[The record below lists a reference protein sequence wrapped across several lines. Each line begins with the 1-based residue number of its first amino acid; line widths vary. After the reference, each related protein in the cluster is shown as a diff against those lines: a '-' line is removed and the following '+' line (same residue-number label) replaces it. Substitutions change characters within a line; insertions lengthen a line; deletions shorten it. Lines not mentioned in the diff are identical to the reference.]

1 MIISNDFRL
10 QFYEELRKDHILII
24 VNADVDAL
32 CATAILTH
40 LFSCDEVTYT
50 LIPVNS
56 IEGLKST
63 IKIHG
68 KQTKNIILMNC
79 VGSNSLLDFELPS
92 NVNFWIIESRR
103 PFHLDNIFN
112 VDSIKVLTESS
123 ELPEWNVPD
132 ANSIY
137 EQEEQSGSE
146 SGEDEE
152 EEENLFSDGEEGEEN
167 GGVEEFLD
175 ENDQQSHQ
183 DERNSSII
191 KRRGKRKQLADIIAS
206 RTLKRQRRTQWKRA
220 RGTILWEYYLKSW
233 YAPPI
238 SVFML
243 ELAHEL
249 GKSSAE
255 IMWCS
260 AVGISSQFIDQII
273 CVEKY
278 TDICADRMKPFILK
292 FGPRQGALTDQN
304 RNHLTV
310 SFKEDLILPLYSR
323 WTLYESMLNE
333 SHFICESKLWSQRG
347 EDKFKEILAKI
358 GLTLAEC
365 RQNFEVIK
373 KDRRLEIFK
382 IIKEYLNKTFASFNT
397 NFGFNSTYNAVDFA
411 RILTIRLEWNQSDKP
426 DSELS
431 RRFES
436 TNEILREFFKTGG
449 RELPP
454 LKHSVELYKMAL
466 KSLNELVKRSIAQ
479 KHVVLMS
486 RFFLLSLSDQCSM
499 LGLLSSR
506 HFLFLFFHS
515 VLRAYVS
522 TNPTSRGTKPF
533 ILIFPLLGEH
543 SGWYLISG
551 LMPLVEI
558 MADTSGKSVIGSAF
572 KHVAREANIEI
583 RHTFDSNVVMI
594 RALDRFRFLNIL
606 EARFESI

>member
-10 QFYEELRKDHILII
+10 HFYEELRKDHILII

-103 PFHLDNIFN
+103 PIHLDNIFN

-167 GGVEEFLD
+167 GGVEELLD

-292 FGPRQGALTDQN
+292 FGPRKGDLTDQN

>member
-1 MIISNDFRL
+1 
-10 QFYEELRKDHILII
+10 
-24 VNADVDAL
+24 
-32 CATAILTH
+32 
-40 LFSCDEVTYT
+40 
-50 LIPVNS
+50 
-56 IEGLKST
+56 
-63 IKIHG
+63 
-68 KQTKNIILMNC
+68 
-79 VGSNSLLDFELPS
+79 
-92 NVNFWIIESRR
+92 
-103 PFHLDNIFN
+103 
-112 VDSIKVLTESS
+112 
-123 ELPEWNVPD
+123 
-132 ANSIY
+132 
-137 EQEEQSGSE
+137 
-146 SGEDEE
+146 
-152 EEENLFSDGEEGEEN
+152 
-167 GGVEEFLD
+167 
-175 ENDQQSHQ
+175 
-183 DERNSSII
+183 
-191 KRRGKRKQLADIIAS
+191 
-206 RTLKRQRRTQWKRA
+206 
-220 RGTILWEYYLKSW
+220 
-233 YAPPI
+233 
-238 SVFML
+238 ML

-273 CVEKY
+273 SVEKY

-292 FGPRQGALTDQN
+292 FGPRSAALNDQN

-347 EDKFKEILAKI
+347 EDKFKEILSKI

-411 RILTIRLEWNQSDKP
+411 RILTIRLEWNQADKP
-426 DSELS
+426 DLELS

-466 KSLNELVKRSIAQ
+466 RSLNELVKRSIAQ

-499 LGLLSSR
+499 LGFLSSR

-522 TNPTSRGTKPF
+522 TNPSSRGTKPF
-533 ILIFPLLGEH
+533 ILIFPLLGEQ

>member
-103 PFHLDNIFN
+103 PIHLDNIFN

-167 GGVEEFLD
+167 GGVEELLE

-183 DERNSSII
+183 DERNSSIT

-292 FGPRQGALTDQN
+292 FGPRKGDLTDQN

>member
-103 PFHLDNIFN
+103 PIHLDNIFN

-152 EEENLFSDGEEGEEN
+152 EEGENLFSDGEEGEEN
-167 GGVEEFLD
+167 GGVEELLD

-292 FGPRQGALTDQN
+292 FGPRSGALTDQN

-310 SFKEDLILPLYSR
+310 SFKE
-323 WTLYESMLNE
+323 
-333 SHFICESKLWSQRG
+333 
-347 EDKFKEILAKI
+347 
-358 GLTLAEC
+358 
-365 RQNFEVIK
+365 
-373 KDRRLEIFK
+373 
-382 IIKEYLNKTFASFNT
+382 
-397 NFGFNSTYNAVDFA
+397 
-411 RILTIRLEWNQSDKP
+411 
-426 DSELS
+426 
-431 RRFES
+431 
-436 TNEILREFFKTGG
+436 EFCF
-449 RELPP
+449 
-454 LKHSVELYKMAL
+454 
-466 KSLNELVKRSIAQ
+466 
-479 KHVVLMS
+479 
-486 RFFLLSLSDQCSM
+486 
-499 LGLLSSR
+499 
-506 HFLFLFFHS
+506 
-515 VLRAYVS
+515 
-522 TNPTSRGTKPF
+522 
-533 ILIFPLLGEH
+533 
-543 SGWYLISG
+543 
-551 LMPLVEI
+551 
-558 MADTSGKSVIGSAF
+558 
-572 KHVAREANIEI
+572 
-583 RHTFDSNVVMI
+583 
-594 RALDRFRFLNIL
+594 
-606 EARFESI
+606 

>member
-152 EEENLFSDGEEGEEN
+152 EEEICLEN

>member
-103 PFHLDNIFN
+103 PIHLDNIFN

-167 GGVEEFLD
+167 GGVEELLD

>member
-56 IEGLKST
+56 IEGLKSS

-103 PFHLDNIFN
+103 PIHLDNIYN

-123 ELPEWNVPD
+123 ELPDWNVPD

-137 EQEEQSGSE
+137 EHEEQSGSE
-146 SGEDEE
+146 SEEEEGEDVEGEYIDREE
-152 EEENLFSDGEEGEEN
+152 EEEDGEVDEL
-167 GGVEEFLD
+167 V
-175 ENDQQSHQ
+175 ENDQQSQ
-183 DERNSSII
+183 EGRNSII
-191 KRRGKRKQLADIIAS
+191 KRRGKRKHLADIIAS
-206 RTLKRQRRTQWKRA
+206 RTLKRQRRTHWKRA
-220 RGTILWEYYLKSW
+220 RGTILWEYYLK
-233 YAPPI
+233 I

-273 CVEKY
+273 SVEKY

-292 FGPRQGALTDQN
+292 FGPRSAALNDQN

-347 EDKFKEILAKI
+347 EDKFKEILSKI

-411 RILTIRLEWNQSDKP
+411 RILTIRLEWNQADKP
-426 DSELS
+426 DLELS

-466 KSLNELVKRSIAQ
+466 RSLNELVKRSIAQ

-499 LGLLSSR
+499 LGFLSSR

-522 TNPTSRGTKPF
+522 TNPSSRGTKPF
-533 ILIFPLLGEH
+533 ILIFPLLGEQ

-583 RHTFDSNVVMI
+583 RHTFDSNGLI
-594 RALDRFRFLNIL
+594 FIFKANKPLFIFSCDDTGIG
-606 EARFESI
+606 SISFS